1 MLRFYTDVLGCS
13 VTKRNERFGMI
24 HLRAGVAQIDLV
36 STDGELGLAGG
47 APPGM
52 EGHNVDHICFRIE
65 PFDLEALRIH
75 FLSHGIDLGAVHHN
89 FGAEGYGSAVYL
101 KDPEGNSI
109 ELKGPSVQEAGRNKE
124 PVGHR
129 SAPELSTD
137 LPEPA

>member
-65 PFDLEALRIH
+65 PFDLEALRVH

-137 LPEPA
+137 APEFA